1 MDSCS
6 CCLVCAMNFQTFL
19 GGAWA
24 LQMVLPLSFSKAARR
39 AQQAQE
45 DAAAAYL
52 DVMQHAYC
60 RQAVRLSGDACTAC
74 AGAWQLHHAAAGLVG
89 MAAGGQLVRPYCS
102 AGCVYGQP
110 AAFPCCWQPAGA
122 RRLCSCEQH
131 CWHGWPPQRSSSG
144 AQRWPNG
151 EHPPTPCALAAL
163 PRPLQVR
170 TQTLV
175 KNAIVQVDA
184 TPFRQWY
191 QQHYGVELGLKKS
204 AEAETAKEDV
214 KVRLGQLKGGGLQGR

>member
-1 MDSCS
+1 MSCNMPTA
-6 CCLVCAMNFQTFL
+6 V
-19 GGAWA
+19 
-24 LQMVLPLSFSKAARR
+24 KAV
-39 AQQAQE
+39 Q
-45 DAAAAYL
+45 
-52 DVMQHAYC
+52 
-60 RQAVRLSGDACTAC
+60 LSGDACTAC

-122 RRLCSCEQH
+122 RRLCPCEQH

-163 PRPLQVR
+163 PRALQVR